1 MAGKLI
7 FAGAAI
13 AAVAA
18 FADVGPVRAG
28 DDVGA
33 YLAGRQAAAARDFKN
48 AADYFTRALVSD
60 QSNPDILEKALLS
73 HLAVGNMDRAVPIA
87 RKIEAD
93 GIDSQLARMALLA
106 HEASI
111 GNAEVI
117 LSRLEQGLGVGPLVD
132 GLARGWALM
141 ASGDVTAALAAFDE
155 VVAKEGLGEFASYH
169 KALALASVGD
179 FEGAEEIFANSQGGA
194 LQATRRGIVTRVQ
207 MLSRLGRTEAAIELL
222 DQAGGS
228 AMDPEMKAL
237 RAALTSGQPMAYYTH
252 LQTAREGM
260 AEVFHS
266 VAMAI
271 NGQAE
276 PEYTLI
282 YARMAQFLRPDHTD
296 ALLMI
301 AGLLEQLGRHDMAV
315 EAYRKVPRDDP
326 AFASAELGR
335 AEALRRA
342 DRTDAATEVL
352 KQLTQTNGDLPA
364 VHVSLGDLMRQLE
377 RYEEAIA
384 AYDAALE
391 LYEGESTDQWFI
403 HYARAIC
410 HERLDQWPQA
420 EADFRKALDLNPEQ
434 PQILNYLGYSLVEK
448 RKKLDEALEMIERAV
463 EAQPDSGYIVDSLG
477 WALYRLGRYEE
488 SVPLMERAVELMPV
502 DPVVNDHL
510 GDVLWAVGRK
520 REAEFQW
527 SRALSFIDQG
537 EASEDIDPARV
548 RRKLEIGLDKVLA
561 DEGSAPLRV
570 ANGD

>member
-7 FAGAAI
+7 FAGVA
-13 AAVAA
+13 AAV
-18 FADVGPVRAG
+18 FATVANVGPVRAD

-33 YLAGRQAAAARDFKN
+33 YLAGRQAASARDFRS
-48 AADYFTRALVSD
+48 AAEYFTRALVSD
-60 QSNPDILEKALLS
+60 PSNPDILEKALLS

-93 GIDSQLARMALLA
+93 QIESQLARLTLLA
-106 HEASI
+106 HEASV
-111 GNAEVI
+111 GNSEVI
-117 LSRLEQGLGVGPLVD
+117 LSRIDEGHGVGPLVD
-132 GLARGWALM
+132 GLATGWALM
-141 ASGDVTAALAAFDE
+141 ASGDVSAALAAFDD
-155 VVAKEGLGEFASYH
+155 VTGQEGLAGFASYH

-179 FEGAEEIFANSQGGA
+179 FEGAEAIFAESEGSA
-194 LQATRRGIVTRVQ
+194 LQNTRRGIVARVQ
-207 MLSRLGRTEAAIELL
+207 LLSQLGQSDKAIELI
-222 DQAGGS
+222 DQVGGS
-228 AMDPEMKAL
+228 DSDPEMKAL
-237 RAALTSGQPMAYYTH
+237 RAALTTGEAMPFTH
-252 LQTAREGM
+252 LQTARQGM

-282 YARMAQFLRPDHTD
+282 YARMAQFLRPQHTD
-296 ALLMI
+296 ALLMS
-301 AGLLEQLGRHDMAV
+301 AALLEELDRHEMAV

-335 AEALRRA
+335 AEALRQA
-342 DRTDAATEVL
+342 DRTDAAIEVL
-352 KQLTQTNGDLPA
+352 KQLAQTNGDLPA

-377 RYEEAIA
+377 RYEEAVA
-384 AYDAALE
+384 AYDVALD
-391 LYEGESTDQWFI
+391 LYEEEKTDQWFI
-403 HYARAIC
+403 HYARAIS

-420 EADFRKALDLNPEQ
+420 EADFRKALELNPEQ

-448 RKKLDEALEMIERAV
+448 RQKLDEALDMIERAV

-477 WALYRLGRYEE
+477 WALYRLGRYKEA
-488 SVPLMERAVELMPV
+488 VPHMERAVELMPV

-537 EASEDIDPARV
+537 EASEDIDPERV
-548 RRKLEIGLDKVLA
+548 RRKLEVGLDKVLA
-561 DEGSAPLRV
+561 EEGSDPLKV